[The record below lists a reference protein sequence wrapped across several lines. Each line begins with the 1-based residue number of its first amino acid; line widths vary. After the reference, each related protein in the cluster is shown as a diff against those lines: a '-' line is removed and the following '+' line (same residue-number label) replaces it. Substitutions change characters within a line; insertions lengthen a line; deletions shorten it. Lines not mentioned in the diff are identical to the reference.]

1 MVIVK
6 QERHGLLS
14 RFSPLVEELKNSEVP
29 AYQGTVLA
37 LINCVIISCDG
48 LLEKIRIRN
57 EFIGRQ
63 FDLQPENIKWITCAT
78 IEQWFLSNYCF
89 YRTQSFFTIKD
100 YKYDRLFSLSALGVA
115 DELKKISST
124 SDDHTVFV
132 QVRWLIDG
140 LWMMIDWCNCFIAAS
155 GYVGSRNL
163 SPW

>member
-1 MVIVK
+1 MK

-63 FDLQPENIKWITCAT
+63 LDLQPENIK
-78 IEQWFLSNYCF
+78 
-89 YRTQSFFTIKD
+89 
-100 YKYDRLFSLSALGVA
+100 
-115 DELKKISST
+115 
-124 SDDHTVFV
+124 
-132 QVRWLIDG
+132 
-140 LWMMIDWCNCFIAAS
+140 
-155 GYVGSRNL
+155 
-163 SPW
+163 